1 MNNKKPHYIREQH
14 NHQCQQFFGPV
25 TNCVFNMPPAE
36 ATTTKPSEATTKPAE
51 ATTTKPSE
59 ATTTAAASS
68 RRTPTLSRLKA
79 SDVKAV
85 KAAAQGRELM
95 TFRAPGVLAANLT
108 LLYQQMVKDGW
119 IDGRTLPDDFLA
131 LFSGERSECKVIWS
145 GKYGKGTLVF
155 LFQYLEME
163 QCITID
169 RGFTIPNILMGHFV
183 DAQGL
188 YLTRLDKGDAPN
200 AKAGTEV
207 QSYVKI
213 LKYNPAKAITG
224 SGSDYEDSYGMSH
237 DDYEDNHHNGYD
249 DGYDPYD
256 HQDLRLHRR

>member
-1 MNNKKPHYIREQH
+1 
-14 NHQCQQFFGPV
+14 
-25 TNCVFNMPPAE
+25 
-36 ATTTKPSEATTKPAE
+36 
-51 ATTTKPSE
+51 
-59 ATTTAAASS
+59 
-68 RRTPTLSRLKA
+68 
-79 SDVKAV
+79 
-85 KAAAQGRELM
+85 M